1 MFINARNYFKIINR
15 LNISIIILILLLS
28 FISLNNQRKWTMFY
42 SSMIDMRNKNNNIID
57 YISKTEQYLLNEIEH
72 QSNIKKTNP
81 DDLIYLTKSKE
92 KKRINFLSLV
102 AKGMIKGFDDGK
114 YQRGY

>member
-1 MFINARNYFKIINR
+1 MITNPSGYLKIIDR
-15 LNISIIILILLLS
+15 LNIAIIILILFLS
-28 FISLNNQRKWTMFY
+28 FISLNNQRKWTIFY
-42 SSMIDMRNKNNNIID
+42 SSMLEIRNKNNNIID
-57 YISKTEQYLLNEIEH
+57 YISNTEQYFLNEIEN
-72 QSNIKKTNP
+72 QNNIKNTNP
-81 DDLIYLTKSKE
+81 DDLIYLTKTKE